1 MPGTSGERAASERR
15 PLPLLV
21 RVRVRVRVRGR
32 GRVRVRV
39 RVSIDMVSYPRSR
52 SVDATVTAVA
62 SPWAIS
68 IAKEGPERYA
78 SGRSGP
84 STSTITSDIICSVP
98 VG

>member
-1 MPGTSGERAASERR
+1 M
-15 PLPLLV
+15 
-21 RVRVRVRVRGR
+21 
-32 GRVRVRV
+32 

-62 SPWAIS
+62 SPCAIS

-98 VG
+98 VSMPLVMQITGTSGGIAPFTLLSTSRENWHG